1 MLSFEPLDTGLE
13 VVDAVEG
20 RRYVL
25 DSSESLSPAPADP
38 DRFRFPVDSAVE
50 VETSEFRLVEPV
62 EGFVRDET
70 GDSVL
75 QVSPG
80 TRTDLPSAAYSV
92 ELNAPV
98 KLYLRVDGALT
109 VDATAD
115 LMIFRFDPPVL
126 VGARS
131 YHHHP
136 AATVTTTDDPRD
148 VFAAVSTLSSALKTT
163 SPERSYPTLR
173 GHPPLV
179 ERGDEL
185 RIPDELTAPETG
197 VRIELPPTLR
207 AATVAA
213 PLSYYLGAE
222 LVPGDDPRLVVDGD
236 AHSLA
241 GPPGFERN
249 VERTLKRAFLLDCLV
264 RTEGY
269 YQVDLYERE
278 QVASDVDLDFASL
291 YDASLAE
298 RLDATLA
305 VPFETLAPHVP
316 RWPLVAHVD
325 PTPEAVAVLPFVAYD
340 LGVVRTADARR
351 ASPDE
356 VQSSVLDAY
365 LGQRRGGAGDES
377 EDDSPF
383 VALGDADAVEQV
395 WFGDGVPLDATKGIP
410 AAFHNDLR
418 RDVDPA
424 SIDITVVCNECE
436 MTAEQAV
443 AETVYGSREQL
454 PFDVT
459 LRRDCSTDEL
469 RAILAS
475 SADLLHYVG
484 HVDDDGFRC
493 RDGTLDAETV
503 DSTGVH
509 AFLLNACRSYE
520 QGVAL
525 VEAGAVGGVVTFSDV
540 VDSGAVR
547 VGRTLARLLNLG
559 FPLRSALQLA
569 AGESIVGGHYL
580 VVGDGSVDVVQVED
594 GIPTLCDVETAGSEY
609 EVTPVTYPSRE
620 AAVGTMAYPLV
631 GSNEQHFLAPGELA
645 TFRLSEPELRE
656 YLSAHGSPVRKD
668 GELVW
673 DDPP

>member
-1 MLSFEPLDTGLE
+1 
-13 VVDAVEG
+13 
-20 RRYVL
+20 
-25 DSSESLSPAPADP
+25 
-38 DRFRFPVDSAVE
+38 
-50 VETSEFRLVEPV
+50 
-62 EGFVRDET
+62 
-70 GDSVL
+70 
-75 QVSPG
+75 VSPG
-80 TRTDLPSAAYSV
+80 TRTDLPSATYSV

-98 KLYLRVDGALT
+98 KLYLRVEGELG
-109 VDATAD
+109 VEATTD
-115 LMIFRFDPPVL
+115 LMTFRFDPPVL

-179 ERGDEL
+179 ELGDEL
-185 RIPDELTAPETG
+185 SVPDELAAPETG

-207 AATVAA
+207 AAAVAA

-222 LVPGDDPRLVVDGD
+222 LVPGDAPRLVVDGD
-236 AHSLA
+236 VHSLA

-249 VERTLKRAFLLDCLV
+249 VERMLKRAFLLDCLV

-269 YQVDLYERE
+269 YRVDLHERE
-278 QVASDVDLDFASL
+278 RVAPDLDLDLAAL

-305 VPFETLAPHVP
+305 VPFETIAPHVP

-325 PTPEAVAVLPFVAYD
+325 PTPGAVAVLPFVAND

-365 LGQRRGGAGDES
+365 LGRRRGGA
-377 EDDSPF
+377 DDAATDDPAF

-410 AAFHNDLR
+410 AAFRNDLR

-424 SIDITVVCNECE
+424 SIDITVVCNERE

-443 AETVYGSREQL
+443 AESVYGSRDQL

-469 RAILAS
+469 RATLAS
-475 SADLLHYVG
+475 SADFLHYVG

-493 RDGTLDAETV
+493 LDGTLDATTL

-580 VVGDGSVDVVQVED
+580 VVGDGSVDVVQAED
-594 GIPTLCDVETAGSEY
+594 GIPTLCDVETAASGY
-609 EVTPVTYPSRE
+609 DVTPVTYPSRE
-620 AAVGTMAYPLV
+620 AALGTMAYPLV
-631 GSNEQHFLAPGELA
+631 GSNEQHFLTPGELA
-645 TFRLSEPELRE
+645 TFRLSEAECRE
-656 YLSAHGSPVRKD
+656 YLASHGSPVRKD

-673 DDPP
+673 DDPL